1 MLMQTP
7 YRKPSKFSYIKPDP
21 QITEAKFNE
30 LKTKLDKLKNKT
42 RFKAMEEVR
51 IHAENGDFSENAAYQ
66 IAKGRLRGINQ
77 KILDL
82 ENHLKVAIIIKPN
95 KNKDTVQL
103 GSRVTV
109 TYDNKQRT
117 YEILGSAETD
127 PVRGII
133 SHNSPIGAALLR
145 HHVGD
150 EVKINLASKDVTYK
164 ILKIE

>member
-1 MLMQTP
+1 MQTP

-21 QITEAKFNE
+21 MITEAKFNE
-30 LKTKLDKLKNKT
+30 LTKKLERLKNFT

-66 IAKGRLRGINQ
+66 IAKGKLRGINQ

-82 ENHLKVAIIIKPN
+82 QNHLKVAQIIKPG
-95 KNKDTVQL
+95 KNSDTVRI
-103 GSRVTV
+103 GHKVTV
-109 TYDNKQRT
+109 SYDGKQRT
-117 YEILGSAETD
+117 YEILGSSEAD

-133 SHNSPIGAALLR
+133 SHSSPIGSALLNR
-145 HHVGD
+145 HVG
-150 EVKINLASKDVTYK
+150 ETVKIPLASREVVYK

>member
-1 MLMQTP
+1 MQTP
-7 YRKPSKFSYIKPDP
+7 YRKPSKFSYINPDP

-30 LKTKLDKLKNKT
+30 LKTKRDKLKNKT

-95 KNKDTVQL
+95 KNKDTVSL

-133 SHNSPIGAALLR
+133 SHNSPIGAALMR
-145 HHVGD
+145 RRVGD
-150 EVKINLASKDVTYK
+150 EVRINLASKEVVYK